1 MSFNLLTVRE
11 PGMAEDP
18 LFPSPGEQVN
28 SVELREDDGQPS
40 APFVASELVVRE
52 IPPGGDPKRLL
63 RLHDIKA
70 TVRTTDSRIV
80 VACSKY
86 DKGGGWTPWTAAA
99 IPVALTAN
107 AVSKVRASRRRQ
119 GKMLVGQV
127 PYKWLLSVGF
137 RPRSTPMG
145 HDRLRLGTVDP
156 TLQTFRGLLLDLTL
170 PRQHAGGDIAR
181 RIAAFAATRRLD
193 GGEDLDDNLREHLS
207 TLREP
212 APLPAQPKQFASYFL
227 IDTKDAAMTAAFQK
241 G

>member
-1 MSFNLLTVRE
+1 MSFNLLAVRE
-11 PGMAEDP
+11 TDTAEDP
-18 LFPSPGEQVN
+18 LYPAPGEQAD

-40 APFVASELVVRE
+40 PPFVASELIVRE
-52 IPPGGDPKRLL
+52 IQPGGDPKRLL
-63 RLHDIKA
+63 RLHDLKA
-70 TVRTTDSRIV
+70 AVTTTDSRIV

-86 DKGGGWTPWTAAA
+86 EKGGGWTPWTAAA
-99 IPVALTAN
+99 IPVALAAN
-107 AVSKVRASRRRQ
+107 AVSKTRASRRRQ

-137 RPRSTPMG
+137 RARTTPMG

-170 PRQHAGGDIAR
+170 PRQRSGAELAR
-181 RIAAFAATRRLD
+181 RITALAATRRLAS
-193 GGEDLDDNLREHLS
+193 GEDLGDNLREHLDG
-207 TLREP
+207 LRDP
-212 APLPAQPKQFASYFL
+212 ATLPAQPKQFASYFL